1 MTPGGHGR
9 AVVVMLLWAACF
21 PLIVMGLELAPHMAF
36 ATLRALLAGGV
47 LVVLGVL
54 TGRAWPIGASA
65 WLLLALVGL
74 GATTLG
80 FLGMFHAAEFVAP
93 GAATVIANTQ
103 PLLAAALAAVVLN
116 ERIGPIGATGLG
128 LGFLGII
135 AIAGTGPAGPAG
147 GNGQALGVGYILL
160 SAIGIT
166 VSNVVLKRLA
176 GTVDPVMAVG
186 TQMLIG
192 AVPLAILSVAT
203 ESPTDITWSPTFVTS
218 LLGLALP
225 GTALAYWLWL
235 TVLESSTLNRANAF
249 SFLVPVFG
257 VAIGVVLYGER
268 LTLTSWVGVAVT
280 VAGIILVNS
289 GRIAPQP
296 TQAQPDDPGLDE

>member
-1 MTPGGHGR
+1 
-9 AVVVMLLWAACF
+9 MLLWAACF

-36 ATLRALLAGGV
+36 AALRALLAGGV
-47 LVVLGVL
+47 LIVLGVL
-54 TGRAWPIGASA
+54 TGRAWPSGASA
-65 WLLLALVGL
+65 WLLLVLVGL

-135 AIAGTGPAGPAG
+135 AIAGSGPASPAG

-160 SAIGIT
+160 SAAGIT

-186 TQMLIG
+186 TQMLLG

-203 ESPTDITWSPTFVTS
+203 ESPTDITWSPTFVGS

-289 GRIAPQP
+289 GRTATPP
-296 TQAQPDDPGLDE
+296 TPAHPDGPSLHE